1 VAMAAAPYLLNFLSS
16 PNETLQ
22 EHAAFALGNLAGDGA
37 SCVDLLIANGIA
49 APITKLLESSRP
61 AVAKT
66 ACFAMANL
74 LRGHSPSNCAILARF
89 DVFRHLF
96 RHLSSQVCCLMDHI
110 FVPSHLFSSQNC
122 LQEPE
127 VVSEAFWVLSYF
139 TSTNDRYSQ
148 VLLQMGIAPILLA
161 QLTALISHGP
171 LALSL
176 IRTLGNLLCGPDEV
190 LVSFLQQPHFLPT
203 LKSCLFS
210 ESK

>member
-1 VAMAAAPYLLNFLSS
+1 M
-16 PNETLQ
+16 
-22 EHAAFALGNLAGDGA
+22 
-37 SCVDLLIANGIA
+37 
-49 APITKLLESSRP
+49 
-61 AVAKT
+61 
-66 ACFAMANL
+66 
-74 LRGHSPSNCAILARF
+74 
-89 DVFRHLF
+89 
-96 RHLSSQVCCLMDHI
+96 
-110 FVPSHLFSSQNC
+110 
-122 LQEPE
+122 
-127 VVSEAFWVLSYF
+127 SEAFWVLSYF